1 MLAALGLFVQSSFHL
16 PDDVF
21 SNPKGID
28 ALYQVRG
35 VGKGE
40 HVCTSNCL
48 RFRVDGGSTHGSA
61 P

>member
-28 ALYQVRG
+28 ALYQV
-35 VGKGE
+35 
-40 HVCTSNCL
+40 SI
-48 RFRVDGGSTHGSA
+48 
-61 P
+61 